1 MGYNNKKKKVALI
14 GCGLIGQSWA
24 VSFLSAGF
32 SVSLFDPT
40 EGVTETAEEKITAKL
55 SDLQKHGL
63 ISKRKI
69 SDYLS
74 QIYLAPSISK
84 AVEDCIYVQESGP
97 ENLDTKKELTLNID
111 KATPDHIP
119 IASST
124 SGIPASLYANE
135 VKGNYRCIV
144 VHPINPPHLIPAVE
158 IVPAPFTDQSTIKT
172 VKTIISSIG
181 KQPLELNK
189 EIPGFVVN
197 RLQGALLIEAFNLAK
212 EGICSAQEIDKAISE
227 GLGLRWSFMGP
238 FETIHLNAP
247 EGITGYADRYEKMY
261 QEMFNKTDL
270 GWSSVI
276 KNGLEKELLSLYDLN
291 NREEHESERDS
302 KLTQLISHKIKH

>member
-1 MGYNNKKKKVALI
+1 MGYNNKTKKVALI

-40 EGVTETAEEKITAKL
+40 EGVTETAKEKITAKL
-55 SDLQKHGL
+55 SDLQNHGL

-97 ENLDTKKELTLNID
+97 ENLDIKKELTLSID

-124 SGIPASLYANE
+124 SGIPASLYADE
-135 VKGNYRCIV
+135 LKGNYRCIV

-158 IVPAPFTDQSTIKT
+158 IVPAPFTDQSTIKI

-181 KQPLELNK
+181 KEPLELNK

-197 RLQGALLIEAFNLAK
+197 RLQGALLVEAFNLAK

-247 EGITGYADRYEKMY
+247 EGITGYVDRYEKMY

-270 GWSSVI
+270 DWSSVI

-291 NREEHESERDS
+291 NHEEHESERDS
-302 KLTQLISHKIKH
+302 KLTQLISHKIKN